1 MLVSELRDALKK
13 MPGEM
18 NVYNPE
24 GYGFDSVK
32 HIFKANLIG
41 VEQFCEI
48 KLFTESHTP
57 DFEDTLIERETG
69 FRNRRELLDA
79 YKALKEAQA

>member
-1 MLVSELRDALKK
+1 MRVMDLRKALAD

-18 NVYNPE
+18 PVFLVE
-24 GYGFDSVK
+24 GTGVRSAK

-48 KLFTESHTP
+48 CSYTEQHTP
-57 DFEDTLIERETG
+57 DFEDTLIERHTG
-69 FRNRRELLDA
+69 FKNREQLIEA
-79 YKALKEAQA
+79 YVALKGSK